1 MQKTF
6 LRKLINRLIYVKNNL
21 SILIYNMP
29 QSQSEMILD
38 SITIDNIDDAMYF
51 YSYILEKIIKKKK
64 KYEHNE
70 EIMMNQLKNLDIKKE
85 INRLKLLE
93 TDSDECSDSE

>member
-1 MQKTF
+1 
-6 LRKLINRLIYVKNNL
+6 
-21 SILIYNMP
+21 MP
-29 QSQSEMILD
+29 QSQSHATHLMILD

-64 KYEHNE
+64 KYQHNE
-70 EIMMNQLKNLDIKKE
+70 DIMMNQLKNLDIKNE

-93 TDSDECSDSE
+93 TDSDESYIEN